1 MPEDKKTDMVIKT
14 KDENDK
20 DINILVKKPTAKN
33 ISDAQ
38 RYSTMT
44 WTEAIQSGILTRKE
58 LDNVLEERGLWSK
71 GKQEQYEKLTHGI
84 NERELKLAKGGIKLS
99 RAKKLALEIRDMRI
113 DLRVLISERT
123 VMDAN
128 TAEGMADNAR
138 FDYFVSCCTF
148 TEDDDRFFKDVDDY
162 KERSSEQAAADAAT
176 KLADVIYD
184 LDENFEVKL
193 PENQFLMEHKLVDDT
208 LRFINDKGEYVDSDG
223 RLVNDEGRYINK
235 DGDLVDMEGHLI
247 NSEGDCVVPDRKPF
261 LDEDGNPISNDSEDS
276 PEEKPKKK
284 KKASK
289 GKKKVEAEVEESAT

>member
-1 MPEDKKTDMVIKT
+1 MPEDKKKDMVVKT

-20 DINILVKKPTAKN
+20 DMNILVKKPTAKN

-148 TEDDDRFFKDVDDY
+148 TEDDERFFKDVDDY
-162 KERSSEQAAADAAT
+162 KERSSEQAAVDSAT

-247 NSEGDCVVPDRKPF
+247 NSEGDYVVQDKKPF
-261 LDEDGNPISNDSEDS
+261 LDEDGSPIVDDVEESAEN
-276 PEEKPKKK
+276 EEKPKKTRGKRK
-284 KKASK
+284 KKL
-289 GKKKVEAEVEESAT
+289 EEVKESAT

>member
-1 MPEDKKTDMVIKT
+1 MPEDKKKDMVVKT

-20 DINILVKKPTAKN
+20 DMNILVKKPTAKN

-148 TEDDDRFFKDVDDY
+148 TEDDERFFKDVDDY
-162 KERSSEQAAADAAT
+162 KERSSEQAAVDSAT

-247 NSEGDCVVPDRKPF
+247 NSEGDYVVQDKKPF
-261 LDEDGNPISNDSEDS
+261 LDEDGSPIVDDVEESAEN
-276 PEEKPKKK
+276 EEKPKKTRGGKRK
-284 KKASK
+284 KKL
-289 GKKKVEAEVEESAT
+289 EEVKESAT

>member
-1 MPEDKKTDMVIKT
+1 MPEDNKNMVVKT

-20 DINILVKKPTAKN
+20 DMDILVKKPTAKN

-58 LDNVLEERGLWSK
+58 LDNVLEERGIWSK
-71 GKQEQYEKLTHGI
+71 GKQDQYEKLTRGI

-148 TEDDDRFFKDVDDY
+148 TEDDERFFKDVDDY
-162 KERSSEQAAADAAT
+162 KERSGEQAAVDSAT

-208 LRFINDKGEYVDSDG
+208 LRFINSKGEYVDSDG
-223 RLVNDEGRYINK
+223 RLVNDEGRYINN

-247 NSEGDCVVPDRKPF
+247 NSEGDYVVTDKKPF
-261 LDEDGNPISNDSEDS
+261 LDDDGNPIGGSSE
-276 PEEKPKKK
+276 ELAKEKPKKAK
-284 KKASK
+284 RK
-289 GKKKVEAEVEESAT
+289 KKKVAEVEESAT